1 MPQGGLTTWIYSDRV
16 RNGEWRDV
24 MGYVPLT
31 KHHSTSQWGRY
42 NVPIYIYIYI
52 YMYIYVYIY
61 MYIYICIYTYI
72 HNLFRHYL
80 DREIM
85 MKPMDLGVPYIF
97 AYNSRSIS
105 RKCAL
110 SWYVHTCSEVLTY
123 YPQASTNPQTQTGP
137 NM

>member
-1 MPQGGLTTWIYSDRV
+1 MANFISYFGFAEKWELDPLYMCIDIYV
-16 RNGEWRDV
+16 
-24 MGYVPLT
+24 
-31 KHHSTSQWGRY
+31 
-42 NVPIYIYIYI
+42 YICI
-52 YMYIYVYIY
+52 YIYVYIY
-61 MYIYICIYTYI
+61 VYTYI

-110 SWYVHTCSEVLTY
+110 S
-123 YPQASTNPQTQTGP
+123 
-137 NM
+137 